1 MCPPRRKLVCVFL
14 LFSAETSG
22 HWRREPR
29 ESRNGLAARNTLD
42 KARKAG
48 ARQSKRKDK
57 ASLYATDRL
66 LRIKGA
72 LRCAPL
78 PERPPIN
85 TER

>member
-42 KARKAG
+42 KARKP
-48 ARQSKRKDK
+48 ARPRAAEQ
-57 ASLYATDRL
+57 A
-66 LRIKGA
+66 
-72 LRCAPL
+72 
-78 PERPPIN
+78 
-85 TER
+85 